1 MENLIIR
8 RRNRVGNSLSNL
20 VTLLAWLFHIIVLI
34 LALVTQL
41 GFYNDSLVVLQLIFG
56 ISNHV
61 LVQCW
66 QTLLICTALLI
77 LPTLAFIAAK
87 NEVSA
92 R

>member
-61 LVQCW
+61 LVQC
-66 QTLLICTALLI
+66 
-77 LPTLAFIAAK
+77 
-87 NEVSA
+87 
-92 R
+92 